1 MQIKKKQKKIEKIPA
16 QELIG
21 GNFNI
26 QLAYLKEEQGRIVEV
41 Q

>member
-1 MQIKKKQKKIEKIPA
+1 MQIKKKQKKIGRISA

-21 GNFNI
+21 GNFTI
-26 QLAYLKEEQGRIVEV
+26 QLAYQKEEPGRIVEV